1 MVSMA
6 STTVSEPAPKSMS
19 TFASTATS
27 GLEGAAIVEPEE
39 FVAQLI
45 AIRVG

>member
-1 MVSMA
+1 MQDQA
-6 STTVSEPAPKSMS
+6 EPAIVDPASKSMS

-39 FVAQLI
+39 FVAQPI
-45 AIRVG
+45 TIRVG